1 MTKKHK
7 SAISDFGN
15 SQSHIDFKKKKV
27 NKETHIAEARL
38 ALLVAKHTSINVV
51 DHISKT
57 CKSCFSDSPVAS
69 SLQLSR
75 TKCAAIIRNV
85 WYPFFQKCLM
95 DDVDGAYSLLVDES
109 TDVGTIKYLGI
120 VLKYFS
126 KTQKK
131 VIGTFLK
138 LEPLESCDAE
148 GIVVGIKSALLE
160 FGLDIKKCVGIGTD
174 NASVMVGRH
183 NGVFAKL
190 KHEIPN
196 LICVC
201 HSLQLAISEV
211 CKEFLPTELEF
222 LVAETYNWFSSSS
235 SRQEQYKIVYQAIN
249 DGHDP
254 LKIVKACQTRWLS
267 VETAVTRILDQWLEL
282 ETHFKLART
291 ADRCFTANQLYE
303 IFINSKLKSYLI
315 FIKPY
320 LQDVQ
325 RVNKLFQGSS
335 STDMSKLFE
344 ELCFLIEKTANSITV
359 QRRDFDALS
368 STVED
373 YITPNPY
380 LGYDLEKHLKNS
392 NLSEVV
398 VKKIRENCIQ
408 FVTKLVYSLRLSDN
422 FKVLR
427 QINKISVKR
436 ALRIIKPELAP
447 ILEEFKYPSSTITK
461 IDMQWKNLPL
471 VPWTA
476 KSTTSEFWSEVK
488 SFKDAGG
495 NNPFEELAEFA
506 CRMLTLPFSNAEVER
521 TFSQMN
527 LVKTKVRNRMEGGM
541 VNAIILIRS
550 SLSNLGKCCSD
561 FEIKYEM
568 IKQIGSKDIYERRP
582 DEESI
587 EAMDIVDEDFFM

>member
-1 MTKKHK
+1 M
-7 SAISDFGN
+7 
-15 SQSHIDFKKKKV
+15 
-27 NKETHIAEARL
+27 ETHIAEARL
-38 ALLVAKHTSINVV
+38 ALFVAKHTSINVV

-57 CKSCFSDSPVAS
+57 IKSCLSDSPVAS

-75 TKCAAIIRNV
+75 TKCSAIIRNV

-95 DDVDGAYSLLVDES
+95 EDVDGAYSLIVDES
-109 TDVGTIKYLGI
+109 TDVSTIKYLGI

-138 LEPLESCDAE
+138 LEAIESCDAD

-190 KHEIPN
+190 KHEIPS
-196 LICVC
+196 LILVPCVC

-211 CKEFLPTELEF
+211 CKEFLPVELEF
-222 LVAETYNWFSSSS
+222 LVAETYNWFSRSS
-235 SRQEQYKIVYQAIN
+235 SRQQQYKIVYQALN

-254 LKIVKACQTRWLS
+254 LKIVQACQTRWLS

-291 ADRCFTANQLYE
+291 ADRCFAANQLYD
-303 IFINSKLKSYLI
+303 IFINFELKSYLI

-344 ELCFLIEKTANSITV
+344 EICFLIEKTANSITV

-373 YITPNPY
+373 YIIPNPY
-380 LGYDLEKHLKNS
+380 LGYDLEMHFKSS

-398 VKKIRENCIQ
+398 VKKIRQNCIQ
-408 FVTKLVYSLRLSDN
+408 FVSKLVYSLRRRLPDN
-422 FKVLR
+422 VKVLR
-427 QINKISVKR
+427 QINRISVER

-447 ILEEFKYPSSTITK
+447 ILEEFKYPSSLITK

-476 KSTTSEFWSEVK
+476 KNTTSEFWSEVK
-488 SFKDAGG
+488 RFKDAGG

-561 FEIKYEM
+561 FEIKSEM
-568 IKQIGSKDIYERRP
+568 VKNVGSTDIYDRRH
-582 DEESI
+582 DEECTI
-587 EAMDIVDEDFFM
+587 DAIDIVDAHFFL